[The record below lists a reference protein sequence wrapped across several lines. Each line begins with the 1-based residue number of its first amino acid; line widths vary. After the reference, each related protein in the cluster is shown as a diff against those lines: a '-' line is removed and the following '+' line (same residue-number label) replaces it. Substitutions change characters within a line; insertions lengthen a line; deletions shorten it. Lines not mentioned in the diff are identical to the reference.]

1 MGTDSPGAP
10 EELYQL
16 WCTFPG
22 LLIWIHTAVM
32 DLFHSWGWR
41 WLSICRPSMGIM
53 RADLDSTVADLHTT
67 FCFFPGWFYLRRD
80 VGVKL
85 IWVAAIGDWL
95 NLVLKWFL
103 QVGLWMLLCTVELLV
118 CMSRVY
124 MAAHFPH
131 HVISGVI
138 TGIMVAEFF
147 SRVQWIF
154 RASLKKYFYTTVFL
168 LSFAV
173 GFYVLLKALGVD
185 LLWTLAKA
193 QKWCV
198 RAEWVHMDS
207 TPFASLLRNMGT
219 LFGLGRALAP
229 LHRYTESKKNSSTPF
244 RAGCI
249 IVSLLLLQILD
260 SLMFSSRNQATFYM
274 LSVNKSAAALFIPTA
289 LVPGGLS
296 WIFPG

>member
-1 MGTDSPGAP
+1 
-10 EELYQL
+10 
-16 WCTFPG
+16 
-22 LLIWIHTAVM
+22 M
-32 DLFHSWGWR
+32 DLFHT
-41 WLSICRPSMGIM
+41 
-53 RADLDSTVADLHTT
+53 STVADLHTT
-67 FCFFPGWFYLRRD
+67 FFCFFPSWFYLRRD

-95 NLVLKWFL
+95 NLVLKWVLFGERHYFPCLKQFHITCETGPGRQSQKGVGKVWACFGAGPCVLFISRFL

-147 SRVQWIF
+147 SRVQWIC
-154 RASLKKYFYTTVFL
+154 RASLKKYFNTTIFL

-185 LLWTLAKA
+185 LLWTLEKA
-193 QKWCV
+193 QKCCV

-207 TPFASLLRNMGT
+207 TPFASLLRNMDT
-219 LFGLGRALAP
+219 LFGLGLGVHS
-229 LHRYTESKKNSSTPF
+229 LLYTESKKNSSPPF
-244 RAGCI
+244 RVGCI
-249 IVSLLLLQILD
+249 TVSLLLLQILD
-260 SLMFSSRNQATFYM
+260 GLMFPSRNQATFYV
-274 LSVNKSAAALFIPTA
+274 LSVSKCAAALFIPTA

-296 WIFPG
+296 